1 MTSLTAWEK
10 AFAPAKPKESAPIE
24 ATTEAAKENMQASK
38 QNRKTTQSGTCALP
52 GIPKVAPSIL
62 ENLNGWLI
70 WRYEAQS
77 EGNGKPRKVP
87 YYTNGGRRNGA
98 QGSKEDRQKLMMFEQ
113 ARDAAEQRGFDGVGL
128 AILPDFGIV
137 AGDFDNCII
146 DGLVHPDV
154 FNLTLDTYAE
164 ISPSGNG
171 VRAFWRGERLGNGKD
186 PHGTPFGF
194 EVFSDKGFVTFTGDI
209 LDSTLLVGNEDT
221 VADVSDALRELVH
234 DRLGKQ
240 NTKAVSDDPLMAYKP
255 PVGKT
260 YSELEQLLEKFDA
273 NTVHDKWIK
282 IGMAL
287 NHETSGEGF
296 ELWNTWSEN
305 GDTYP
310 GAEILQ
316 KRWDSFGNSTN
327 PVTLRSLLKEDTKS
341 APAPLDPERFA
352 LVKAGTFARSFNTGG
367 YHIKGILPRCD
378 LVLLVGASGSGKSF
392 IALDMAAAA
401 ARGVE
406 WRGHRVKT
414 SKVVYIIAEGGKG
427 FKNRLAAY
435 ERAHA
440 VNLDAVPFL
449 VMDDCPNFLGDDDD
463 RIVAK
468 RIEAAGGADII
479 VVDTFAQVTPGSNEN
494 ASEDVGRALSNC
506 KRLHRATGATIIL
519 IHHTGKD
526 LSRGARG
533 WSGLKAAADTELTVD
548 GDDKAPVRT
557 MTISKNKDGAGG
569 IKFPFSLKVVAFGFD
584 EDGDEI
590 KSCTIEHTDELPVKP
605 DPRGPIEKK
614 IIQAMSDLNVGDE
627 YSTEEA
633 LILKTISLIDPPE
646 TGKVD
651 RRREGVKRALKKLT
665 SGERA
670 IYCIEGNRIV
680 PT

>member
-1 MTSLTAWEK
+1 MKIMTSLNILPSVRIAEH
-10 AFAPAKPKESAPIE
+10 AP
-24 ATTEAAKENMQASK
+24 QAL
-38 QNRKTTQSGTCALP
+38 RELR
-52 GIPKVAPSIL
+52 
-62 ENLNGWLI
+62 GWLI
-70 WRYEAQS
+70 WRFEDQP
-77 EGNGKPRKVP
+77 EGGGKPRKVP
-87 YYTNGGRRNGA
+87 YYASGGRRHGV
-98 QGSKEDRQKLMMFEQ
+98 QGRPEDRNQLTTF
-113 ARDAAEQRGFDGVGL
+113 DAARASAAKRGFDGVGL
-128 AILPDFGIV
+128 ALMPEFNIV
-137 AGDFDNCII
+137 AGDFDNCLKE
-146 DGLVHPDV
+146 GVLHPEVARLVES
-154 FNLTLDTYAE
+154 TYAE

-171 VRAFWRGERLGNGKD
+171 IRAFWKGQLGDKKSIGLEQ
-186 PHGTPFGF
+186 PFGF
-194 EVFSDKGFVTFTGDI
+194 EVFSSKGFVTFTGNLTAHTRDVF
-209 LDSTLLVGNEDT
+209 DLVGLDHF
-221 VADVSDALRELVH
+221 VVDVPHELTKLAAE
-234 DRLGKQ
+234 RFGKSTTHVEQ
-240 NTKAVSDDPLMAYKP
+240 DDPLMAYKP

-287 NHETSGEGF
+287 HHETSGEGF

-310 GAEILQ
+310 GADILQ

-327 PVTLRSLLKEDTKS
+327 PVTLRSLLKEITKP
-341 APAPLDPERFA
+341 APAPVDSERFA
-352 LVKAGTFARSFNTGG
+352 LVKAGTFARSFNTSG

-435 ERAHA
+435 ERIHQ
-440 VNLDAVPFL
+440 VDLDAVPFL
-449 VMDDCPNFLGDDDD
+449 VMDDCPNFLVDDDD
-463 RIVAK
+463 RIVAE

-506 KRLHRATGATIIL
+506 KRLHKATGATIMI

-548 GDDKAPVRT
+548 GYDKAPVRT

-590 KSCTIEHTDELPVKP
+590 KSCTIEHTDELPVKA

-614 IIQAMSDLNVGDE
+614 IIQAMDNLQAGDE
-627 YSTEEA
+627 DPLEEA
-633 LILKTISLIDPPE
+633 LILKTISFIDPPE
-646 TGKVD
+646 AGKDD